1 MSRIPAMEVDA
12 EARVEEL
19 LRFYRQRGYDRRVGF
34 GQRPAILVIDF
45 SRAFTGG
52 RSDFPGG
59 EFSREIAQ
67 TLRMLEVARRGTK
80 VPVMFTTIAY
90 DEPLR
95 DSGLWGKK
103 VPWLEHC
110 RAGTPMVEI
119 DPALGVK
126 AGEPV
131 IVKKFPSSFYGT
143 GLDDM
148 LREKQIDT
156 LILAGCT
163 TSVCVRATALDAM
176 QRGLRCVLAAEAVG
190 EFDRAL
196 HAVHLVDL
204 DSRYADVVPV
214 DEVVRYLGDVTRT

>member
-1 MSRIPAMEVDA
+1 MEVDA
-12 EARVEEL
+12 QARVEEV
-19 LRFYRQRGYDRRVGF
+19 LRFYRERGYRRRVGF
-34 GQRPAILVIDF
+34 GAKPAILVIDF

-67 TLRMLEVARRGTK
+67 TLRMLEVARRGAAI
-80 VPVMFTTIAY
+80 PVLFTTIAY

-95 DSGLWGKK
+95 DAGLWGKK

-110 RAGTPMVEI
+110 RTGTPMVEI
-119 DPALGVK
+119 DPALGVRP
-126 AGEPV
+126 GEPV
-131 IVKKFPSSFYGT
+131 IVKQFPSSFHGT
-143 GLDDM
+143 RLEAM
-148 LREKQIDT
+148 LAEQGVDT

-190 EFDRAL
+190 EFDAAL
-196 HAVHLVDL
+196 HALHLVDL
-204 DSRYADVVPV
+204 DSRYADVAPV
-214 DEVVRYLGDVTRT
+214 DEVVRYLEGVTRT